1 MSYRST
7 CNKLLKVLSV
17 KKWVII
23 SSSSN
28 LQLFVENVNLKCSIF
43 VLFEV
48 LLGFRICFIYPFLF
62 HWLRYGSKL
71 SYRFISSMI
80 KKKIVLTT
88 DQYFC
93 IDYILNIHAY
103 IMHLIIIKKIR
114 YELTVYTPS
123 PRKLVS
129 NFFFWY
135 FTKIMCLSKPR
146 IFDANTGTKNITQ
159 YLKMINNHLFIS

>member
-80 KKKIVLTT
+80 KKNIVLTT

-103 IMHLIIIKKIR
+103 IMHLIIIKKFR

-129 NFFFWY
+129 NFFFFVISPKSCVY
-135 FTKIMCLSKPR
+135 LNPEYLMQIRGLKILH
-146 IFDANTGTKNITQ
+146 NI
-159 YLKMINNHLFIS
+159 